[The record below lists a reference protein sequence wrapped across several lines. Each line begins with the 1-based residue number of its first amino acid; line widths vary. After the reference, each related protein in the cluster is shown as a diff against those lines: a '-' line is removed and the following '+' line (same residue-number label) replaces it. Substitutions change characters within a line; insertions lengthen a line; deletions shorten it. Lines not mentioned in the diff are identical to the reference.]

1 MMSLLIPGLLATSV
15 LFASGIL
22 QFNAFKKGEVH
33 DVTSLL
39 LGIAGC
45 ILSVIL
51 VVQGLG
57 DNGGRPTTGLM
68 GTLLGALLL
77 LIVLGSSFKH
87 PVNALLIGVA
97 PLTGLF
103 TLVTSVIGPVSSQLN
118 PLNFET
124 AVHVATSIVAY
135 GAIAYAGTLAILLSW
150 QHAKLKERP
159 LTPVIAAL
167 PPLDAME
174 HLFLRTVQTAWVVLT
189 VALLTG
195 VVYVED
201 FWAQHLAHKTAL
213 SVLAWCGMALAL
225 GQHFKEG
232 GVTRTMRKTAITAA
246 ALLCIGYLGSKAIL
260 EFVL

>member
-1 MMSLLIPGLLATSV
+1 MSLLVPGLLATSV
-15 LFASGIL
+15 LFASGIR
-22 QFNAFKKGEVH
+22 QFSVFKKGVVR
-33 DVTSLL
+33 DAAALL
-39 LGIAGC
+39 LGITGC
-45 ILSVIL
+45 VLSVVL
-51 VVQGLG
+51 VIQGLD

-77 LIVLGSSFKH
+77 LLVLGTSSKH

-103 TLVTSVIGPVSSQLN
+103 TLIVSVLNPTSNHLN

-150 QHAKLKERP
+150 QHLKLKEKP
-159 LTPVIAAL
+159 LSPLISAL

-174 HLFLRTVQTAWVVLT
+174 YLFLRTVQTAWIALT
-189 VALLTG
+189 IALATG
-195 VVYVED
+195 IIYVED
-201 FWAQHLAHKTAL
+201 FWAQQLAHKAAL

-225 GQHFKEG
+225 WQHIQNG
-232 GVTRTMRKTAITAA
+232 GVTRTMRKTAIAAA
-246 ALLCIGYLGSKAIL
+246 ALLCIGYLGSKAVL

>member
-1 MMSLLIPGLLATSV
+1 MMSLLLPGLLATSV
-15 LFASGIL
+15 LFASGIRQL
-22 QFNAFKKGEVH
+22 NAFKQGEIR
-33 DVTSLL
+33 DATSQL
-39 LGIAGC
+39 LGVLGC
-45 ILSVIL
+45 ILAVFLVI
-51 VVQGLG
+51 QGLS

-77 LIVLGSSFKH
+77 LIILGSSIKH

-103 TLVTSVIGPVSSQLN
+103 TLVTSVAGPVSSQMN
-118 PLNFET
+118 PLIFET

-135 GAIAYAGTLAILLSW
+135 GAVAYAGTLAILLSW

-159 LTPVIAAL
+159 LTPLIAAL

-174 HLFLRTVQTAWVVLT
+174 YLFLRTVQTAWVVLT
-189 VALLTG
+189 IALMTG
-195 VVYVED
+195 VMYVED

-225 GQHFKEG
+225 WQHVNEG
-232 GVTRTMRKTAITAA
+232 GVTRTMRKTAIGAA
-246 ALLCIGYLGSKAIL
+246 ALLCVGYLGSKAIL
-260 EFVL
+260 EFLL